1 MTLVFIYF
9 QGLYRAN
16 NIIQAVKRS
25 QYHSPRSAI
34 QRVILQKCV
43 HVKQTKRSL
52 KSGLEISP
60 MQFVGGSALL
70 ILEILNLLLKGKKLN
85 FTFFFSTLSSKCFRL
100 HFFLKMPK
108 CFTRQFAF
116 KGLSLKSLREH
127 ICSLHRPL
135 VRDVRQGRSLFE

>member
-1 MTLVFIYF
+1 MSLVFIYF

-85 FTFFFSTLSSKCFRL
+85 FTFFFFDVVFEIFSFT
-100 HFFLKMPK
+100 FFLKNAQV
-108 CFTRQFAF
+108 FYTSIRF
-116 KGLSLKSLREH
+116 
-127 ICSLHRPL
+127 
-135 VRDVRQGRSLFE
+135 